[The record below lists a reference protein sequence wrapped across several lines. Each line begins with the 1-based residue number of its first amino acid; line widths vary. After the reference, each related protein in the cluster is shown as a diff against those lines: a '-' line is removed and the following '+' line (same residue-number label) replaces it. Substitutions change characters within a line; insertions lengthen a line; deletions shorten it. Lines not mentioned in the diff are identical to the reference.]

1 METHVGFYFKKI
13 SERLERRANEER
25 RDKDNDITYAQ
36 GRVLW
41 YLHKHADEKV
51 SMCDIRKYFDCAH
64 ATIFGLIKKLEE
76 KGRVYL
82 EPDETDRR
90 AKVVKITELE
100 KKNFQEVKNRR
111 LATEQALLKGF
122 SEEEKEAVTQYLER
136 IYNNLE

>member
-13 SERLERRANEER
+13 SERLERRANEEGR
-25 RDKDNDITYAQ
+25 GKDITYAQ
-36 GRVLW
+36 GKILW
-41 YLHKHADEKV
+41 YLHKHAEEKV
-51 SMCDIRKYFDCAH
+51 TMRDLEKFFDCTH
-64 ATIFGLIKKLEE
+64 ATVFGLVKRLEE

-82 EPDETDRR
+82 EPDESDRR

-100 KKNFQEVKNRR
+100 KKNFQSVKNRR
-111 LATEQALLKGF
+111 FATEQALLKGF